1 MYLIAG
7 NKKKAKAKV
16 ILKLNSKKLIANHK

>member
-16 ILKLNSKKLIANHK
+16 ILKLNSKKPIENQK